1 MNTTSTEVGSAAGAA
16 KAATGPLRYPP
27 GPRGLP
33 VIGHLLPFL
42 KNPMEAVTAVAR
54 KYGGMARIPIRGN
67 FLYLCSD
74 PEMLKE
80 LLITHR
86 AKYMKNI
93 RYRHIQALVGQGLLL
108 SEAAEWRRQRVI
120 TQPAFKPDT
129 LDAQVGWMGEHTER
143 FLDRWKTLA
152 DRGATFDV
160 EPDFNRLA
168 QLLSGRFLLGEPF
181 ADIADE
187 FCDIAADVKRHWPAQ
202 PRNLVRAFMKPDPKK
217 IALFDAAIA
226 RLDSCL
232 LGFVQRH
239 RATDYE
245 GCGVLTRIVR
255 TSREEG
261 NLFDDKSLRD
271 QLSTMFFA
279 GHETSA
285 TGLCW
290 IHWALSNHPEVR
302 ARLGAEVARLDGRMP
317 TAEDIH
323 QLQYTQQVIEESL
336 RLHSPI
342 HAISRVAME
351 DNTVGGYFVP
361 KGQTVVISMYAI
373 HRQAHLYPDPERFDP
388 DRFAPEEVAKRHRFA
403 YLPFAAGHRNC
414 IGGGQAMIELKL
426 IVARIAQ
433 RYVLTLD
440 PTHKVETAPGTT
452 MFPRH
457 GMRMKITHA
466 ASSPAR

>member
-1 MNTTSTEVGSAAGAA
+1 MSTASSEVGAPSASTAGV
-16 KAATGPLRYPP
+16 RHPP
-27 GPRGLP
+27 GPKGLP
-33 VIGHLLPFL
+33 VIGCLLPFL
-42 KNPMEAVTAVAR
+42 KNPMEAVTTFAR
-54 KYGGMARIPIRGN
+54 EYGGMVRIPIRGKY
-67 FLYLCSD
+67 LYLCSD

-80 LLITHR
+80 MLITHR
-86 AKYMKNI
+86 TKYMKNI

-120 TQPAFKPDT
+120 TQPAFKPDAI
-129 LDAQVGWMGEHTER
+129 DAQVGWMAEHTDR
-143 FLDRWKTLA
+143 FLDRWVPLA

-168 QLLSGRFLLGEPF
+168 QLLSGRYLLGEPF
-181 ADIADE
+181 GEIAEE
-187 FCDIAADVKRHWPAQ
+187 FCAIAADVKRHWPQA
-202 PRNLVRAFMKPDPKK
+202 PRNIVRAFMKPDARQA
-217 IALFDAAIA
+217 ALFDKAIA
-226 RLDSCL
+226 ELDACL
-232 LGFVQRH
+232 LGFIQRH
-239 RATDYE
+239 HATDFE

-271 QLSTMFFA
+271 QLSTLFFA

-290 IHWALSNHPEVR
+290 MHWALSNHPDVR
-302 ARLGAEVARLDGRMP
+302 TKLDAEVAALGGRLP
-317 TAEDIH
+317 TAEDVH
-323 QLQYTQQVIEESL
+323 ERLQYTGQVIDESL

-342 HAISRVAME
+342 HSISRVATE

-373 HRQAHLYPDPERFDP
+373 HRQERLYPDPERFDP
-388 DRFAPEEVAKRHRFA
+388 DRFAPEEAAKRHRFA

-414 IGGGQAMIELKL
+414 IGAGQALVELRIIL
-426 IVARIAQ
+426 ARISQ
-433 RYVLTLD
+433 RFVLTLD
-440 PTHKVETAPGTT
+440 PTQKVEPAPGTT
-452 MFPRH
+452 MFPRY

-466 ASSPAR
+466 PRRTPTV

>member
-1 MNTTSTEVGSAAGAA
+1 MSTTTSEVVTAAAA
-16 KAATGPLRYPP
+16 PNSVAASRVPP
-27 GPRGLP
+27 GPKGLP
-33 VIGHLLPFL
+33 VIGSLIPFL
-42 KNPMEAVTAVAR
+42 KNPMEAVTAIAR
-54 KYGGMARIPIRGN
+54 EYGGMARVRLRN
-67 FLYLCSD
+67 NHLYVCSD

-80 LLITHR
+80 MLITHR

-108 SEAAEWRRQRVI
+108 SEAADWRRQRVI
-120 TQPAFKPDT
+120 TQPAFKPDAI
-129 LDAQVGWMGEHTER
+129 DSQVGWMGEHTER
-143 FLDRWKTLA
+143 FLDRWQADA

-160 EPDFNRLA
+160 EPEFNRLA
-168 QLLSGRFLLGEPF
+168 QLLSGRYLLGEPF
-181 ADIADE
+181 AEIAEE
-187 FCDIAADVKRHWPAQ
+187 FCEIAAGVKKHWPQQA
-202 PRNLVRAFMKPDPKK
+202 RNIVRAFMKPDPKK
-217 IALFDAAIA
+217 IALFDQAIA
-226 RLDSCL
+226 KLDACL
-232 LGFVQRH
+232 LGFIQRH

-245 GCGVLTRIVR
+245 GCGVLKRIVR

-271 QLSTMFFA
+271 QLSTLFFA

-290 IHWALSNHPEVR
+290 IHWALSRHPAVR
-302 ARLGAEVARLDGRMP
+302 AKLDAEVATLEGRVP

-323 QLQYTQQVIEESL
+323 DKLQYTGQVIDESL

-342 HAISRVAME
+342 HAISRVATE
-351 DNTVGGYFVP
+351 DNTVGGFLVP

-373 HRQAHLYPDPERFDP
+373 HRQERLYPDPEKFDP
-388 DRFAPEEVAKRHRFA
+388 DRFTPEAVAARHRFA

-414 IGGGQAMIELKL
+414 IGAGQALVELKL

-440 PTHKVETAPGTT
+440 PTQKVETAPGTT
-452 MFPRH
+452 MFPRF

-466 ASSPAR
+466 PSANKK

>member
-1 MNTTSTEVGSAAGAA
+1 
-16 KAATGPLRYPP
+16 
-27 GPRGLP
+27 
-33 VIGHLLPFL
+33 VIGCLLPFL
-42 KNPMEAVTAVAR
+42 KNPMEAITDVAR
-54 KYGGMARIPIRGN
+54 KYGGMARVPIRGKY
-67 FLYLCSD
+67 LYVCSD

-86 AKYMKNI
+86 TKYMKNI

-143 FLDRWKTLA
+143 FLDRWQGYA

-181 ADIADE
+181 AEIADE
-187 FCDIAADVKRHWPAQ
+187 FCEIAANVKRHWPQA
-202 PRNLVRAFMKPDPKK
+202 PRNIVRAFMKPDAKK
-217 IALFDAAIA
+217 MALFDAAIEA
-226 RLDSCL
+226 LDKCL
-232 LGFVQRH
+232 LGFVQKH

-245 GCGVLTRIVR
+245 GCGVLTRIVH
-255 TSREEG
+255 TSRAEG

-290 IHWALSNHPEVR
+290 IHWALSNHPAVR
-302 ARLGAEVARLDGRMP
+302 ARLNAEVATLNGRIA
-317 TAEDIH
+317 TAEDVH
-323 QLQYTQQVIEESL
+323 NLQYTQQVIEESL

-351 DNTVGGYFVP
+351 DNTVGGYFIP

-373 HRQAHLYPDPERFDP
+373 HRQDRLYPDAERFDPERFT
-388 DRFAPEEVAKRHRFA
+388 PENVASRHRFA

-414 IGGGQAMIELKL
+414 IGAAQAMIELKL

-440 PTHKVETAPGTT
+440 PTQKVEPAPGTT
-452 MFPRH
+452 MFPRY
-457 GMRMKITHA
+457 GMRMKITN
-466 ASSPAR
+466 ARRAP